1 MYLLYHVTCI
11 SLYPV
16 FWYTP
21 VCGANIF
28 YFSSGKTHIVQFGEN
43 DNSMLSLKSLGGK
56 GNPLAADNQGE
67 LLLGEGGLLGYR

>member
-16 FWYTP
+16 FLYAS

-43 DNSMLSLKSLGGK
+43 DNSMLSLESLGGG
-56 GNPLAADNQGE
+56 GNPLADNQGE
-67 LLLGEGGLLGYR
+67 LLGEGGLLGYR